1 METWQIVLATLA
13 GAVTLKIAGVA
24 LISGFRWHRITT
36 ATCAAWHCLVSSG
49 AAERMQCVIHMP
61 AAPVKPE
68 RSTEPLRIL
77 ALLQRESRLV
87 DLLMEDLTGC
97 DDAQLGAGVRDVLAK
112 ARKTLREHVEL
123 EACMA
128 GLENDPITVPAGF
141 APGSIVLT
149 GQVTGEPPF
158 QGTLRHP
165 GWRVKDFKLPEPL
178 KGQDGWVIGPAE
190 VEVG

>member
-1 METWQIVLATLA
+1 METWQVVLATLA
-13 GAVTLKIAGVA
+13 GAVALKLAGVA
-24 LISGFRWHRITT
+24 LISGFRWHRVAT
-36 ATCAAWHCLVSSG
+36 ATCAAWHSLVSPG
-49 AAERMQCVIHMP
+49 TAERLKCVIHTPPEP
-61 AAPVKPE
+61 AKPA

-97 DDAQLGAGVRDVLAK
+97 DDAQIGAGVRGVLAK
-112 ARKTLREHVEL
+112 ARATLREHVDMEPCL
-123 EACMA
+123 A
-128 GLENDPITVPAGF
+128 GQENDRVTVPAGF
-141 APGSIVLT
+141 EPGSIVLT

-165 GWRVKDFKLPEPL
+165 GWRVKDFRLPEPL
-178 KGQDGWVIGPAE
+178 KGNDGWVIGPAE